1 MPISKAIP
9 DPGSALTVAHRV
21 PALQPGDRNLV
32 DVALPSVLGTVRRT
46 NRLRPFQELGV
57 RALATSPA
65 LLLADDMGLGKT
77 VQAVVALDRL
87 WQAGALSAALVIAP
101 VGLLAQWRRML
112 REWAPELEVATIRG
126 PAADRAWQ
134 WRRPADIY
142 LTGYETVRADLTT
155 HPACPLGRLWDV
167 VVLDEAQRIKNR
179 TTATAIACKR
189 IPRRQAWALTGTP
202 LENGVDDLASICE
215 FLAPWTPD
223 RPVPRL
229 FAGPSLRARHVELQL
244 RRRKVDVLRDLP
256 PKTNVAVDLELA
268 GEQRRTYER
277 AESEGIVRLRAL
289 GRDVR
294 VAHIFELITRL
305 KQICNVCP
313 VSGQSAKLDDL
324 ESRLSS
330 LEAQGHRALVF
341 SQYAGADGLAA
352 IEDRTARWR
361 PLVYSGAMS
370 LEEREV
376 VLHRFRRDATHRLL
390 ILSLRA
396 GGQGLNLADASYVVH
411 FDRWWNP
418 AVERQAEDRTHRMGQ
433 TLPVTVYA
441 YRCLDT
447 IEERIDEI
455 LQAKQA
461 LFDELIDPVTLD
473 LSRLLT
479 KKELF
484 SLFGLGDPLG

>member
-1 MPISKAIP
+1 
-9 DPGSALTVAHRV
+9 
-21 PALQPGDRNLV
+21 
-32 DVALPSVLGTVRRT
+32 
-46 NRLRPFQELGV
+46 
-57 RALATSPA
+57 
-65 LLLADDMGLGKT
+65 
-77 VQAVVALDRL
+77 
-87 WQAGALSAALVIAP
+87 
-101 VGLLAQWRRML
+101 
-112 REWAPELEVATIRG
+112 
-126 PAADRAWQ
+126 
-134 WRRPADIY
+134 
-142 LTGYETVRADLTT
+142 
-155 HPACPLGRLWDV
+155 
-167 VVLDEAQRIKNR
+167 
-179 TTATAIACKR
+179 
-189 IPRRQAWALTGTP
+189 
-202 LENGVDDLASICE
+202 
-215 FLAPWTPD
+215 
-223 RPVPRL
+223 
-229 FAGPSLRARHVELQL
+229 
-244 RRRKVDVLRDLP
+244 
-256 PKTNVAVDLELA
+256 VAVDLELA

-305 KQICNVCP
+305 KQICNLCP

-324 ESRLSS
+324 ESRLHS
-330 LEAQGHRALVF
+330 LEAQDHRALVF
-341 SQYAGADGLAA
+341 SQYAGADGVAA
-352 IEDRTARWR
+352 IEARTTRWR

-376 VLHRFRRDATHRLL
+376 VLHRFRRDASHRLL

-461 LFDELIDPVTLD
+461 LFDELIDPVSLD

-484 SLFGLGDPLG
+484 SLFGLGVPS